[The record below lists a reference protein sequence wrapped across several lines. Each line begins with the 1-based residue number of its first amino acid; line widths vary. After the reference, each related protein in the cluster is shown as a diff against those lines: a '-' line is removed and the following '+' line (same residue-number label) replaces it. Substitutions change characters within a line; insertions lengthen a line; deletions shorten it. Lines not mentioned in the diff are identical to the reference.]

1 MIRLSF
7 HQLIERTLAGALFLA
22 FVMPLTLTVVRK
34 LPRTSK
40 PSRWLDRHWIGKPHL
55 SGVIDRKPNVP
66 LTWRSL
72 ANGEFQKR
80 KAIQFSEMFA
90 GRELFIRFTGE
101 LWYRLFHDTAD
112 VSHNIV
118 FGQHDI
124 LFGKHYLLEYFLFR
138 GDKSAFEPW
147 VKDLRRLQD
156 FCRSIG
162 MGFVI
167 VISPSKATI
176 YPEDAPA
183 AWLSRYVHLPRA
195 YDHLK
200 ALFRENGIVFVDG
213 VDLTKREKLKGPPV
227 PLFPKG
233 GVHWNARA
241 AFITAN
247 AIHARFAEQNKPIRP
262 IELDHSDI
270 AYEPAGDEFDLLEI
284 LNLARPWRYPVERF
298 TIKRRTPPPG
308 GLTMAAI
315 GGSFTYPLARDFSM
329 CGQYSDINFY
339 FYYKMYKTR
348 EIDGHSNIVRK
359 PSDSVDFRREI
370 FAADCLLLEL
380 NETTGAAAPEQFLSV
395 FLKDALAH
403 LPDPAAPRPPFHP
416 D

>member
-1 MIRLSF
+1 MIRLSLR
-7 HQLIERTLAGALFLA
+7 QLTEWTLAGALFLA
-22 FVMPLTLTVVRK
+22 FVTPLTLTVVRH
-34 LPRTSK
+34 LPQTAELS
-40 PSRWLDRHWIGKPHL
+40 PWLDHMWIGEPHL
-55 SGVIDRKPNVP
+55 IGVTDPNPDVR

-80 KAIQFSEMFA
+80 KAIRFNENFA

-101 LWYRLFHDTAD
+101 LWYRLFHDTAN
-112 VSHNIV
+112 VSQTIV

-124 LFGKHYLLEYFLFR
+124 LFGTGYLQEYFLQR
-138 GDKSAFEPW
+138 ASKSAFEPW

-156 FCRSIG
+156 FCRSVG

-167 VISPSKATI
+167 VITPSKATI
-176 YPEDAPA
+176 YPEDAPP
-183 AWLSRYVHLPRA
+183 AWQRRYVSSPRA
-195 YDHLK
+195 YDLLK
-200 ALFRENGIVFVDG
+200 VLFRENGIAFVDG
-213 VDLTKREKLKGPPV
+213 VDLIKQEKLKGPPV

-233 GVHWNARA
+233 GVHWNSRA

-262 IELDHSDI
+262 IELDHRDI
-270 AYEPAGDEFDLLEI
+270 AYEPAGDECDLQRI

-298 TIKRRTPPPG
+298 TLKRHAPPWTG
-308 GLTMAAI
+308 GVNMAVV
-315 GGSFTYPLARDFSM
+315 GGSFAWALTRDFSM
-329 CGQYSDINFY
+329 CGQYSNINCF

-348 EIDGHSNIVRK
+348 EVDGFSRIVRK
-359 PSDSVDFRREI
+359 PTEDVDFGREI
-370 FAADCLLLEL
+370 FSADCLLLEL
-380 NETTGAAAPEQFLSV
+380 NETSAIAPEHFLSA

-403 LPDPAAPRPPFHP
+403 LPDPAAPRQPFRP